1 MLFNTVFLYLGCHL
15 LYHVLCTL
23 QDFFKYWPDFSK
35 TYDKITVQPK
45 SEEDKGGFV
54 IRKFTVT
61 GEQVITVCSYSDS
74 LCCYCVHV
82 LHA

>member
-1 MLFNTVFLYLGCHL
+1 M
-15 LYHVLCTL
+15 LCTL
-23 QDFFKYWPDFSK
+23 QDFFKYWPDFTK

-61 GEQVITVCSYSDS
+61 GEQVIAVCFIVVTPYVVTVFM
-74 LCCYCVHV
+74 CYIHR
-82 LHA
+82 LWYQST